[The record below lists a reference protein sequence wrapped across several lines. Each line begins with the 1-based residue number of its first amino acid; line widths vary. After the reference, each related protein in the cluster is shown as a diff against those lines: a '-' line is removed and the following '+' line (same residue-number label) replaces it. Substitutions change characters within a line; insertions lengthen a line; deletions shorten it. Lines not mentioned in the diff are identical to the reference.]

1 MILRKP
7 LQTKVSSRLITAR
20 PKLDI
25 LLTPSDFGGLQVDF
39 LLATRAQRQVDI
51 EVLQDAVT
59 VYQNHLQLK
68 FSKAESIE
76 YTHRLDLLPGTYQV
90 MFTVDGKTYPYPLQ
104 VREKVGMSEIFRTD
118 PAIPVDR
125 RKTPFEFEGQQV
137 RLNPVGKMAAVALAH
152 PDKVTWMLRRGA
164 EVFWKA
170 SSLAQAFSSI
180 ELPTTGIP
188 PGTYQLEAITGQDSR
203 TAEVMIAK
211 ENRDDGAAVISYNA
225 NLAPGL
231 RFAFVGHQWLLRGNL
246 AEARKSLDASLARGA
261 TQESQLELARVDV
274 LEGRWDE
281 GRERVRRVLE
291 QQPDDFQ
298 ALSIL
303 AFIETRLQDYSVA
316 AELYRHALAV
326 QDSPALRVALAQLPK
341 Q

>member
-1 MILRKP
+1 
-7 LQTKVSSRLITAR
+7 
-20 PKLDI
+20 
-25 LLTPSDFGGLQVDF
+25 
-39 LLATRAQRQVDI
+39 
-51 EVLQDAVT
+51 
-59 VYQNHLQLK
+59 
-68 FSKAESIE
+68 
-76 YTHRLDLLPGTYQV
+76 
-90 MFTVDGKTYPYPLQ
+90 VDGKTYPYLLA
-104 VREKVGMSEIFRTD
+104 VKEKFAMSEIFRTD
-118 PAIPVDR
+118 PATTVDR
-125 RKTPFEFEGQQV
+125 RKTPFEFDGQQV
-137 RLNPVGKMAAVALAH
+137 HLNPAGKFAGIALAR

-164 EVFWKA
+164 EVFWR
-170 SSLAQAFSSI
+170 SSSPAQAFASI
-180 ELPTTGIP
+180 ELPTTGLA
-188 PGTYQLEAITGQDSR
+188 PGTYQLEAVTGQDSR
-203 TAEVMIAK
+203 TAEVVIGK